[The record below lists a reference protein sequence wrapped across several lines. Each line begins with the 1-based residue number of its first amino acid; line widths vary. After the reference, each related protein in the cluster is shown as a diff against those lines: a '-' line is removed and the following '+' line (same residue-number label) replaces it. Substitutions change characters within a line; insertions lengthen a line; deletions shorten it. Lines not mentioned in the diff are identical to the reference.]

1 MDALSMVGM
10 FVIYETTRLLLLFMW
25 WLIQVIANWM
35 IYKKAG
41 EAGWKSIIPI
51 YGDYISYK
59 IVWKGSVYWIWF
71 LALVGCYVSACF
83 VRAADGSVNMAAYAL
98 AMSALLFAA
107 VLHMIKMMKKA
118 RAFGKG
124 TLFGL
129 GLIVFTPI
137 FNLILG
143 FGGSVYEGPQQAGQ

>member
-1 MDALSMVGM
+1 MDALSLIGI

-25 WLIQVIANWM
+25 WLLQVIANWT
-35 IYKKAG
+35 IYRKAG
-41 EAGWKSIIPI
+41 EAGWKSIIPF

-59 IVWKGSVYWIWF
+59 IAWKGSVYWLLL
-71 LALVGCYVSACF
+71 LAIAGCYVSACF
-83 VRAADGSVNMAAYAL
+83 ITAADGSVNMAAYAL

-107 VLHMIKMMKKA
+107 VIHIIKMMKKA

-129 GLIVFTPI
+129 GLVVLTPI

-143 FGGSVYEGPQQAGQ
+143 FGRSTYKGPC